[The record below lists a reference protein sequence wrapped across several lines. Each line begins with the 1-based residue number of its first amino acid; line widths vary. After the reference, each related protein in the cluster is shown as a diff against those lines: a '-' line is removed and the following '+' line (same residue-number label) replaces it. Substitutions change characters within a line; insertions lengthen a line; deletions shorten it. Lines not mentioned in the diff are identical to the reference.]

1 MPEAHDRGAEQV
13 TLHWSPAQVTSP
25 AQLSP
30 PSQRIRLIPA
40 ALLMVDPQDE
50 ASAQVTAHSL
60 PPHRIGP
67 AQELAWL
74 QVIVQALDCEQSMPP
89 WQPKAPQLTWQGCSG
104 GQTTAVLHAPGV
116 LRQSNVQAV
125 GEYCPPALM
134 QRDSGVTGGGP
145 SMGAPPL
152 PVPPLPV
159 PPLPMPPV
167 PTAPPVLTMPPVEGE
182 PPLLTAPPVKRPPV
196 PVAPPVLGKLPVPMI
211 PPVVERPPDPVAPP
225 TLCPPS
231 NTGMI
236 PPAPTAPPAEIA
248 PPA

>member
-152 PVPPLPV
+152 PVPPLP
-159 PPLPMPPV
+159 MPPV